1 MLKDRKERYENF
13 YQEYGKTIKLGIL
26 EDKTNRN
33 KLASLSR
40 WHTTRNPS
48 GLVSLDDYIKK
59 MKSVQD
65 QIYFFSGE
73 DRAVLEKSPLVVG
86 LVKKGYEVLLCDDPI
101 DEYVF
106 NVLREYEGKNIVNV
120 GKGDFKMPDDGE
132 RERKV
137 QKFLAKKYEP
147 YVEFAKKILFE
158 KVNNVIISNRLTN
171 EPCVVVADTY
181 GHSAFMDKI
190 QKAQVFSGGNESPL
204 SDFKKIME
212 INPHHRVNQIILER
226 IQEGKT
232 DLEVEEL
239 VELLY
244 ETAAFHSGFAARD
257 PNEFVKRFYQ
267 IYSKAMGVISMDRK

>member
-1 MLKDRKERYENF
+1 
-13 YQEYGKTIKLGIL
+13 
-26 EDKTNRN
+26 
-33 KLASLSR
+33 
-40 WHTTRNPS
+40 
-48 GLVSLDDYIKK
+48 
-59 MKSVQD
+59 
-65 QIYFFSGE
+65 
-73 DRAVLEKSPLVVG
+73 
-86 LVKKGYEVLLCDDPI
+86 
-101 DEYVF
+101 
-106 NVLREYEGKNIVNV
+106 
-120 GKGDFKMPDDGE
+120 MPDDGE

-158 KVNNVIISNRLTN
+158 KVNSVIISNRLTN

-190 QKAQVFSGGNESPL
+190 QKAQVFSGNNESPL

-226 IQEGKT
+226 IQEGKI
-232 DLEVEEL
+232 DQEVEEL
-239 VELLY
+239 IELLY

-267 IYSKAMGVISMDRK
+267 IYSKAMGVISMDRKEMDIEDVSLEEEDFEGDNEEVMRMNPNDIKVEASPEPEE